1 MSNDYHGLLR
11 KTAHGS
17 MVLLLGQVASTAI
30 LAVAQI
36 IIASL
41 LGQERLG
48 DYTVVFVPISI
59 ALLLQ
64 DLGISVGLTSHIAK
78 YHHLD
83 LKQERKTILLAGLIF
98 NIFVSLLVA
107 SSMFFLT
114 PLIASNFLRRTDLEL
129 LLRVASLSIFGHAL
143 FTTTNAIFIGYG
155 RMELQSF
162 NVVSYAI
169 AKGVLSPLLIFI
181 GFSTLGAV
189 AGQSIATFVTG
200 LIGLSLVIMLLRNSK
215 GEVNLRPMIREL
227 GHLIRYGLPVYVSS
241 LVSGGLNQIYSSL
254 MVLYV
259 VNTQIGNY
267 SAALNFTVVV
277 GFVTGSISI
286 AIFPLFSQLRRGDP
300 NLELTYKSAVKYSS
314 LFALPIVGA
323 LISLSDPMIR
333 VIFGDKFPLSAYYL
347 QLYMLS
353 YVYIGF
359 GSVATG
365 NLLNGQGET
374 RINLRCALITL
385 VTGGPLALFLVPN
398 YGIIGLILTLIVS
411 PLPSVVYG
419 LLWVKRNLHIGLDW
433 RSSVKIYSSVIFSS
447 ILTLLFVGIQ
457 SNLWVKLFGGATIFL
472 ALYLFMIKVQNVLD
486 VADYRMFKAI
496 LGDTGVLARLLMYWE

>member
-1 MSNDYHGLLR
+1 
-11 KTAHGS
+11 
-17 MVLLLGQVASTAI
+17 
-30 LAVAQI
+30 
-36 IIASL
+36 
-41 LGQERLG
+41 
-48 DYTVVFVPISI
+48 
-59 ALLLQ
+59 
-64 DLGISVGLTSHIAK
+64 
-78 YHHLD
+78 
-83 LKQERKTILLAGLIF
+83 
-98 NIFVSLLVA
+98 
-107 SSMFFLT
+107 
-114 PLIASNFLRRTDLEL
+114 
-129 LLRVASLSIFGHAL
+129 
-143 FTTTNAIFIGYG
+143 
-155 RMELQSF
+155 
-162 NVVSYAI
+162 
-169 AKGVLSPLLIFI
+169 
-181 GFSTLGAV
+181 
-189 AGQSIATFVTG
+189 
-200 LIGLSLVIMLLRNSK
+200 
-215 GEVNLRPMIREL
+215 
-227 GHLIRYGLPVYVSS
+227 
-241 LVSGGLNQIYSSL
+241 

-286 AIFPLFSQLRRGDP
+286 AIFPLFSQLRRGDSD
-300 NLELTYKSAVKYSS
+300 LELTYKSAVKYSS

-323 LISLSDPMIR
+323 LISLSDPTIR

-385 VTGGPLALFLVPN
+385 VTGCPLALILVPN

-433 RSSVKIYSSVIFSS
+433 KSSVKVYSSVIFSS
-447 ILTLLFVGIQ
+447 ILTLFFVGIQ
-457 SNLWVKLFGGATIFL
+457 SNLWIKLFGGAAIFL

-486 VADYRMFKAI
+486 VTDYRMFKAI
-496 LGDTGVLARLLMYWE
+496 LGDTGVLARLVDRLMHTHTHLLDTGLEAHNCYRIDGFKGRGFTLAVNNKRKEI